1 MEEPL
6 PTASTVAENSISL
19 TFVTRLQWMGQ
30 NDGQDD
36 EVSFKILSGNVSG
49 AFLITESG
57 DVLVRGELDRE
68 TGCIIL

>member
-19 TFVTRLQWMGQ
+19 TFVTRLQWM
-30 NDGQDD
+30 DQDD
-36 EVSFKILSGNVSG
+36 GEDGEVSFEILSGNVGG

-68 TGCIIL
+68 TGCIVL